1 MTHDGITSGCA
12 IVIGAS
18 GQDGY
23 FLTERLINQNWRVH
37 AVTRRPDSLAEPA
50 QSPNAR
56 DRLEIHVVDLNFP
69 LPLFNLIEQVQP
81 DEIYNLA
88 GQSSVSHS
96 FADPGIAR
104 HPKAASFRIL
114 LAGLWLKR

>member
-1 MTHDGITSGCA
+1 MPVRFPSEDYMTQDGLTSDCA

-50 QSPNAR
+50 QAR
-56 DRLEIHVVDLNFP
+56 NHRGRLEIHDIDLTFP
-69 LPLFNLIEQVQP
+69 PPLLDLVAQVQP
-81 DEIYNLA
+81 PQIYNQD
-88 GQSSVSHS
+88 GH
-96 FADPGIAR
+96 
-104 HPKAASFRIL
+104 AAV
-114 LAGLWLKR
+114 

>member
-1 MTHDGITSGCA
+1 MTHDGITSGRA

-37 AVTRRPDSLAEPA
+37 AVTRQPEALGDPA
-50 QSPNAR
+50 RSANAR
-56 DRLEIHVVDLNFP
+56 GRLEIHAVDLTFP
-69 LPLFNLIEQVQP
+69 LPLFDVIAEVQP

-88 GQSSVSHS
+88 GQSSVSRS
-96 FADPGIAR
+96 FTDPGIA
-104 HPKAASFRIL
+104 
-114 LAGLWLKR
+114 